1 MKNKIIFQD
10 TREQTNKH
18 DFVLNY
24 FNENDYK
31 VIRTKLF
38 VGDYTYLDN
47 QTICVDTKKDIQEL
61 VGNVTKDHERFVNE
75 IQRANDN
82 GIKLY
87 FVVCNDENID
97 ILSDVNRWYN
107 KRLRYNPKATKGTTL
122 FKILYSI
129 EKKYNVKFFFTT
141 KENCGETIIKLLD
154 GKLKW

>member
-1 MKNKIIFQD
+1 MKNKIIVQD

-18 DFVLNY
+18 DFVLDY
-24 FNENDYK
+24 FNENNYK
-31 VIRTKLF
+31 VVRSKLF

-47 QTICVDTKKDIQEL
+47 QTICVDTKKDVQEL
-61 VGNVTKDHERFVNE
+61 VGNCTTQHERFINE

-87 FVVCNDENID
+87 FVICNDENIN

-129 EKKYNVKFFFTT
+129 EKN
-141 KENCGETIIKLLD
+141 TIQNSFLQQEKIVAKQL
-154 GKLKW
+154 

>member
-1 MKNKIIFQD
+1 MQNKIIVQD

-87 FVVCNDENID
+87 FVICNDENID

-141 KENCGETIIKLLD
+141 KENCGETIINILD
-154 GKLKW
+154 GKLK

>member
-154 GKLKW
+154 GKLK